1 MCFASLFSYIGNVK
15 KAFSNDY
22 LLKSSVVEVEDAKQF
37 KSNTMETKSSKNKTT
52 APSLQENQL
61 FKKLTHQFQRS
72 PNQINQLLEG
82 DSELVQL
89 EDGSVLAIT
98 VDNIVEEIET
108 GLYKDPYLIGWMTV
122 MVNISDLSAVGA
134 QPIGILLSQ
143 QFPKDFPEK
152 EMQEIQKGIEAAC
165 RECGTFVLGGDT
177 NQSEYMQ
184 SGGVAVGRI
193 DDGKV
198 ITRKGCKPGD
208 ILFTSGKMGQGSAF
222 AFERLLKTENAS
234 VRFQPKSN
242 LRKGEIIRRFGSCCM
257 DSSDG
262 FFAAICNL
270 MSINKKGFNLDTS
283 LQNILHSDALRVTQN
298 NNLPPWIFLAGPH
311 GEFELIFTIPPS
323 HLEDFLEKAK
333 SISWQPLKIGKVLGE
348 QKFTLPNQEKIIEID
363 PFLIA
368 NLFSECESNVELYL
382 RELLKFHQKWQL
394 K

>member
-1 MCFASLFSYIGNVK
+1 M
-15 KAFSNDY
+15 
-22 LLKSSVVEVEDAKQF
+22 LKSSLVEAGDSKLF
-37 KSNTMETKSSKNKTT
+37 KSNTMEPKYSKNKTPP
-52 APSLQENQL
+52 PSLQENQL
-61 FKKLTHQFQRS
+61 FKKLTHQFKRS

-82 DSELVQL
+82 DSELLQL

-122 MVNISDLSAVGA
+122 MVNISDISAVGA
-134 QPIGILLSQ
+134 KPIGILLSQ

-152 EMQEIQKGIEAAC
+152 EMQEIQKGIEDAC

-177 NQSEYMQ
+177 NQSDYMQ
-184 SGGVAVGRI
+184 SGGVAVGKI

-198 ITRKGCKPGD
+198 ITRKGCKLGD

-234 VRFQPKSN
+234 VPFQPKSN
-242 LRKGEIIRRFGSCCM
+242 LKKGEIIRRFGSCCM

-262 FFAAICNL
+262 FFAAVCNL
-270 MSINKKGFNLDTS
+270 MSINEKGFKLDTS
-283 LQNILHSDALRVTQN
+283 LQNIIHSDALRVTQK

-311 GEFELIFTIPPS
+311 GEFELIFTIPPN

-333 SISWQPLKIGKVLGE
+333 TISWQPLKIGKVLGE
-348 QKFTLPNQEKIIEID
+348 QKFILPIEEEVIEID
-363 PFLIA
+363 PFTIA
-368 NLFSECESNVELYL
+368 NLFTECESNVELYL
-382 RELLKFHQKWQL
+382 GELLKLHQTWQL